1 MLYTREIAE
10 RIAAIYWPQLMD
22 YRRGPEVIQL
32 RQITLPRSAIT
43 EAVLEFRRLAEAT
56 GATSLTLARQRLVR
70 EYSQMLDR
78 VEVAVAEQPLP
89 RLQIVGSGEQTLPFL
104 YDIGWGTRA
113 SFSPRRLHRDD
124 PAGLPVRLRPGVG
137 DQLVRLAPLIRPL
150 VELHWTRMVATIN
163 KVATEEQDLHRH
175 LFGRDRLT
183 PPKALRDGLAELQ
196 AGRCFYC
203 RKPFRRAPDAD
214 HFIPRVRCGIDA
226 VENLALPI
234 ALATTIN
241 AISCRPPRWSTPGPT
256 GISNTKAR
264 WPSSPVPAGGTQT
277 LAGPWQS
284 PGRFTVI
291 SRQAS
296 SRSGLALGGWT

>member
-1 MLYTREIAE
+1 
-10 RIAAIYWPQLMD
+10 
-22 YRRGPEVIQL
+22 
-32 RQITLPRSAIT
+32 
-43 EAVLEFRRLAEAT
+43 
-56 GATSLTLARQRLVR
+56 
-70 EYSQMLDR
+70 MLDR
-78 VEVAVAEQPLP
+78 VEVAVVEQPLP

-113 SFSPRRLHRDD
+113 SFSARRLHRDD
-124 PAGLPVRLRPGVG
+124 PAGLPVRLRPGAG

-183 PPKALRDGLAELQ
+183 PPKALREGLADLQ
-196 AGRCFYC
+196 AGRCFTVAS
-203 RKPFRRAPDAD
+203 RSAGRRRPTTSY
-214 HFIPRVRCGIDA
+214 RVFAA
-226 VENLALPI
+226 VLMLSKTSSLPI

-277 LAGPWQS
+277 LPGPWQS
-284 PGRFTVI
+284 PGRFTAI

-296 SRSGLALGGWT
+296 SRSGLAPGGWT